1 MFTQL
6 TTGNVN
12 KYFLVTMRV
21 EGESEL
27 TQCAQLISRS
37 LIVIYTVCSDDW
49 FEYIILIIN
58 T

>member
-6 TTGNVN
+6 TKGNVN

-27 TQCAQLISRS
+27 YVFSSSVGL
-37 LIVIYTVCSDDW
+37 
-49 FEYIILIIN
+49 
-58 T
+58 